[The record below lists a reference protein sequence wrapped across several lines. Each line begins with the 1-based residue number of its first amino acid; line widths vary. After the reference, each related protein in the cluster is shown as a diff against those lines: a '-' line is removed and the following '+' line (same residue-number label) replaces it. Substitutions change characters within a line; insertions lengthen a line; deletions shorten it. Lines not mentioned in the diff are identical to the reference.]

1 MVDEFENMVAEK
13 QLIPDDCGV
22 RYILNLGPLDKW
34 QALPLRKP
42 YGGILSLHN
51 IHAHQ

>member
-22 RYILNLGPLDKW
+22 EYILNLGPLDKW
-34 QALPLRKP
+34 QALHSGDPWCCPL
-42 YGGILSLHN
+42 L